1 MFTYK
6 PLWKLLLERDM
17 NKQDLRK
24 ALGFGP
30 STIAKMGK
38 GEYVSLEVIDKICTY
53 FGVPVEDVIE
63 HIPGPEEKEKATEA

>member
-53 FGVPVEDVIE
+53 FGVQPNDVIE
-63 HIPGPEEKEKATEA
+63 HIPAPDDKE